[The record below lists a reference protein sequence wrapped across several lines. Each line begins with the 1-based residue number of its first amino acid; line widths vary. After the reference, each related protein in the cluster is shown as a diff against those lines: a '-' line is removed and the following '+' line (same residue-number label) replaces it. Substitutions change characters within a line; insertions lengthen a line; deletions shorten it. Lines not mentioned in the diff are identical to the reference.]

1 MKKVLGIMLLMV
13 VSLVLNACG
22 RVTATG
28 LGTVTFEL
36 YNSSDVLVKS
46 VEVEFYEGDTLLAL
60 LQDHFTVYCPT
71 EDGDSSTACD
81 FTPSYGIFLTGLDD
95 ILAFDS
101 TEGYLA
107 FYINNEYATT
117 GVDGAAIV
125 DGYVYTFKHVL
136 L

>member
-1 MKKVLGIMLLMV
+1 MKKVLGIMLLLI
-13 VSLVLNACG
+13 VSLVLVGCG

-36 YNSSDVLVKS
+36 FDSNDVLVKS
-46 VEVEFYEGDTLLAL
+46 VDVDFYEGDTLLGL
-60 LQDHFTVYCPT
+60 LQDNFTVYCPT
-71 EDGDSSTACD
+71 ESGDASTACD
-81 FTPSYGIFLTGLDD
+81 YAPTYGIFLMGLDD
-95 ILAFDS
+95 IKAFDS
-101 TEGYLA
+101 SKEYLA
-107 FYINNEYATT
+107 FYINNAYAET